1 MKNIVVVGG
10 GTGGTLAANL
20 LAKKL
25 KPAEARITLVS
36 ESARHLYQPGWLYV
50 SFGWLDQRSLSR
62 PLRSLL
68 KKRVQLVV
76 GRVDILDL
84 EARQLRLH
92 DGTKVDYDYLVL
104 APGALVT
111 PEDVPGL
118 AEHGEHCYTEQAAL
132 RLWSRL
138 QDFQG
143 GRIVVGVGGLPHKC
157 PVAPLEF
164 TFLLEEFLTRQNL
177 RPKTEIVY
185 TYPIGRV
192 FSIES
197 VAELAAPLLEERK
210 VEVETFFNLEE
221 VRPGKALSLEGIEL
235 DYDLLAM
242 VPPHRGPAFL
252 QGSPIAEARG
262 WIKTDRHT
270 LQVEGTDNLW
280 ALGDVTDLPISKAG
294 STAHFQ
300 APVAV
305 DRLCAALRGEESKAV
320 YGGHVMCFL
329 ETGYNHASLIDF
341 DYQRPPTP
349 AKPNAIVHYQK
360 MVFNKA
366 YWYLVPT
373 GVI

>member
-1 MKNIVVVGG
+1 MKRVVVVGG
-10 GTGGTLAANL
+10 GTGGTLVANL
-20 LAKKL
+20 LARKL
-25 KPAEARITLVS
+25 KPSEAEITLIS
-36 ESARHLYQPGWLYV
+36 DSPRHLYQPGWLYV

-68 KKRVQLVV
+68 RKRVRLVL
-76 GRVDILDL
+76 GRVSVLDP
-84 EARQLRLH
+84 EARVLALE
-92 DGTKVDYDYLVL
+92 DGQRVPYDYLVL
-104 APGALVT
+104 APGAVVS

-118 AEHGEHCYTEQAAL
+118 AEHGDHCFTEQASL
-132 RLWSRL
+132 KLWSRL

-164 TFLLEEFLTRQNL
+164 TFLLEEFLTRQGV

-185 TYPIGRV
+185 TYPIGRA

-197 VAELAAPLLEERK
+197 VSDLATPLLEQRG
-210 VEVETFFNLEE
+210 VQVETFFNLEE
-221 VRPGKALSLEGIEL
+221 VRPGKALSLEGTEL
-235 DYDLLAM
+235 DFDLLVM

-252 QGSPIAEARG
+252 QGNPLAEPRG
-262 WIKTDRHT
+262 WLKTDRNT
-270 LQVEGTDNLW
+270 LQVLGSEDVW
-280 ALGDVTDLPISKAG
+280 AIGDATDLPISKAG

-300 APVAV
+300 APVVVEHLVA
-305 DRLCAALRGEESKAV
+305 RLRGQECHAS

-329 ETGYNHASLIDF
+329 ETGYNHASLLDF
-341 DYQRPPTP
+341 DYQRPPKP
-349 AKPNAIVHYQK
+349 AAPNAIVHYQK

-373 GVI
+373 GVL